1 MFATVGI
8 ALLLVVRG
16 LRPQEVV
23 VALQPLPLVPL
34 VFALA
39 LFGLVVDLK
48 LRKSQLIA
56 APQLGWA
63 IAFVAC
69 ALVALAVARPPGAR
83 IEAAELVAGFA
94 TFFLLA
100 QGVQRFRALALVAAI
115 LLALALVSAV
125 VAMRP
130 PSTLAAALG
139 DPDARALTP
148 ALAVPLAFAFFERK
162 RSATRG
168 FLSIADVT
176 RGWTLRHLDAKS
188 RGSARARRRA
198 RRLLRAAPRP
208 ARPPRRRRAR
218 RAAVLRPRSRRP
230 RAPRRA
236 RRPGRPRR
244 RARRLVPVVQDRGG
258 RPRALSQRRRRR
270 RRLLPGPAR
279 CSPPSPGWPSGC
291 FFVPP
296 GHGTSFWIY
305 TGLAGALYQA
315 ARAHDP
321 KLTRPVVLIRF

>member
-48 LRKSQLIA
+48 LRKAQLIA

-168 FLSIADVT
+168 FLSIVT
-176 RGWTLRHLDAKS
+176 LLVVGLCVILTQSRAGQLVLAAELVVYFGLRLGLRGLLVGAVLAAPLFCVHVRGGLARHGAPAGLVGLAAALAVLYLSFKTAVVVLVRYRNNRDAAAACAW
-188 RGSARARRRA
+188 ARA
-198 RRLLRAAPRP
+198 LLAAL
-208 ARPPRRRRAR
+208 AGLT
-218 RAAVLRPRSRRP
+218 VGL
-230 RAPRRA
+230 
-236 RRPGRPRR
+236 
-244 RARRLVPVVQDRGG
+244 
-258 RPRALSQRRRRR
+258 
-270 RRLLPGPAR
+270 
-279 CSPPSPGWPSGC
+279 

-296 GHGTSFWIY
+296 GRGTTFWIY